1 MTTKQLFAHL
11 DTVKPSLRNSNFDK
25 ESNCP
30 IFAGSH
36 LESISFDFSN
46 TSFVVEP
53 CYKLPSVV
61 LINGNT
67 FGLFKLQIEIKGSTC
82 LFSLF
87 TELIELPKELTA
99 LS

>member
-1 MTTKQLFAHL
+1 M
-11 DTVKPSLRNSNFDK
+11 KPSLRNSNFDK

-36 LESISFDFSN
+36 LESVSLDFSN
-46 TSFVVEP
+46 TSFVFEP
-53 CYKLPSVV
+53 CYKLASVV

-67 FGLFKLQIEIKGSTC
+67 FGLFNLQVDIKGSAC

-87 TELIELPKELTA
+87 TEPIELPKELTT